1 MAKARTRTAAGK
13 ARAEV
18 QAKAKAETR
27 TKTKTKTKVAAR
39 NRAPAGAKRPRATS
53 RKATGVSTTGR
64 VLDLDAHIYPRAAVD
79 RARAAFAHLARIEV
93 CRVGERLRIEFH
105 EAEPELAG
113 VLPDEFANYALGCM
127 TVNP

>member
-1 MAKARTRTAAGK
+1 MAGK

-18 QAKAKAETR
+18 QARAG
-27 TKTKTKTKVAAR
+27 TKTKTKAKVTAR
-39 NRAPAGAKRPRATS
+39 SRAPAGAKRPRATS
-53 RKATGVSTTGR
+53 CKATGVSSAGL
-64 VLDLDAHIYPRAAVD
+64 VLELDGHLYPRAAVD

-93 CRVGERLRIEFH
+93 CRVGELLRIEFH